1 MMGVSTMDKSIDIEK
16 VHIILNEIISAIDK
30 SKNQLYDIVETAREE
45 HEILKNELNTIK
57 TDIDRIINEV
67 DRLTLK
73 DKSTRNKLAE
83 VSKSFNSHSETDIK
97 RAYESAS
104 EVKVA
109 LMMATKEEQMLKER
123 RTLLEL
129 SLKRA
134 IKNIQNA
141 EHVVHQVTIAVTYL
155 KGEIFNAISEIGNEG
170 MVLGVKI
177 LEAQENERMR
187 ISRDIHD
194 GPAQQI
200 ASIVMKADFCERIAK
215 QDIDKGLMELSE
227 LKEQA
232 RKALKEVRSIIHDLR
247 PMSLDDLGLNETLET
262 YGLDFSKETDL
273 KVTVKTTRVISEVE
287 PIIKVAVYRL
297 VQEILNNIKKH
308 AKATEA
314 VINLEYGSKYL
325 RLTVMDDGIGFDVDQ
340 TLVELKK
347 KHVSYGLLGIFDR
360 VKQLHGEINFYSK
373 SGEGTTVMI
382 KLPVNREV
390 VLNDRN

>member
-1 MMGVSTMDKSIDIEK
+1 MDKSIDIEK
-16 VHIILNEIISAIDK
+16 VHVILSEIISAIDK
-30 SKNQLYDIVETAREE
+30 SKNQLFDIVETAREE
-45 HEILKNELNTIK
+45 HEILKIELNAIK
-57 TDIDRIINEV
+57 TDIDRVINDV
-67 DRLTLK
+67 DRLTMK
-73 DKSTRNKLAE
+73 DKTARNKLAE
-83 VSKSFNSHSETDIK
+83 VSKSFRTHTENDIK
-97 RAYESAS
+97 KAYESAA

-109 LMMATKEEQMLKER
+109 LMTANKEEQMLKER
-123 RTLLEL
+123 RSSLEL

-155 KGEIFNAISEIGNEG
+155 KGEIYNAISEIGNEG

-200 ASIVMKADFCERIAK
+200 ASIVMKADFCERLAK
-215 QDIDKGLMELSE
+215 QDVEKGLLELAE

-232 RKALKEVRSIIHDLR
+232 RKALKEVRDIIHDLR
-247 PMSLDDLGLNETLET
+247 PMSLDDLGLNETIET
-262 YGLDFSKETDL
+262 YGLDFSKESGI
-273 KVTVKTTRVISEVE
+273 KVHVKTTKVVSEIE

-297 VQEILNNIKKH
+297 VQELLNNIKKH
-308 AKATEA
+308 ARANE
-314 VINLEYGSKYL
+314 VQISMEYGSKYL

-340 TLVELKK
+340 KLVELKK
-347 KHVSYGLLGIFDR
+347 KHLSYGILGIFDR
-360 VKQLHGEINFYSK
+360 VKQLSGEINYYSK
-373 SGEGTTVMI
+373 PNDGTTVMI

-390 VLNDRN
+390 VLHDKNQY